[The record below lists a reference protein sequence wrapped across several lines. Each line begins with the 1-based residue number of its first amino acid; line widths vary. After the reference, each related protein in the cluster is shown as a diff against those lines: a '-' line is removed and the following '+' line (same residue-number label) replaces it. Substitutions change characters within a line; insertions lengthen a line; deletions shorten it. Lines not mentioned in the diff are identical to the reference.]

1 MTEEVPRSGFEKF
14 TITAIF
20 RSRRRFWQVQ
30 PVRMHSNTKTPQIL
44 FSEFVGRSH
53 FSDLLTACAIQR
65 DSFLTQYVPM
75 AERLA
80 MCVQNL
86 PLSPSVCSHP
96 GGALQFGLQAGLL
109 AVRSCDAV
117 IFAPKATAQ
126 ERQRD
131 DPLYRWCAYCATLA
145 SAYLMCAG
153 AVEVTLADGHRH
165 SFAGRF
171 TLGELNT
178 KFTAKWRDEPAL
190 PQQSGLIYVQ
200 TFFYPGQFS
209 HLSPALL
216 NQLGAAI
223 NPAMVMSGTESPLA
237 KVVRMSL
244 SRVLEFL
251 REQEAQTIAGQAAS
265 VMVDIPVAVANGPVH
280 DPLRP
285 ESYSQHATAPA
296 SPAPSSPASPVTV
309 SAPAPSSAAAT
320 QSTGGVGATPP
331 KATTPAASSAAVN
344 QATANSSPPSP
355 TPPAQSETPPAVAAP
370 DITHG
375 IPIKVVEWIRALAFG
390 SHPDVEV
397 LEGGNLKIGRKA
409 LGFAAL
415 PAANYTALYEA
426 KCVVEKLPD
435 GSAICNANLTAIYQQ
450 AKASKKQG

>member
-1 MTEEVPRSGFEKF
+1 MAEEAPQLSFEKF
-14 TITAIF
+14 AIAAIF
-20 RSRRRFWQVQ
+20 RLRRHFWCVQ
-30 PVRMHSNTKTPQIL
+30 PVRMHSHTKTPQIL
-44 FSEFVGRSH
+44 FAELIGRSH

-86 PLSPSVCSHP
+86 PLSPSVCSQP

-153 AVEVTLADGHRH
+153 AVEVMLADGHRH

-178 KFTAKWRDEPAL
+178 KFSAKWRDEPAL

-251 REQEAQTIAGQAAS
+251 REQESQVIGGKAAS

-285 ESYSQHATAPA
+285 ESYSAHATAPA
-296 SPAPSSPASPVTV
+296 SPATA
-309 SAPAPSSAAAT
+309 SAPAPSSPAAT
-320 QSTGGVGATPP
+320 QSTGGTGSS
-331 KATTPAASSAAVN
+331 TTPATAGAASPKAATSATSSPAAN
-344 QATANSSPPSP
+344 QVTANSSLPSP
-355 TPPAQSETPPAVAAP
+355 VPSGQPETPPPTVAAP
-370 DITHG
+370 DITQG
-375 IPIKVVEWIRALAFG
+375 ISIKVVEWIRALAFG

-409 LGFAAL
+409 LGFGAL

-435 GSAICNANLTAIYQQ
+435 GSAICNAKLAAIYQQ
-450 AKASKKQG
+450 AKASKK

>member
-1 MTEEVPRSGFEKF
+1 M
-14 TITAIF
+14 
-20 RSRRRFWQVQ
+20 
-30 PVRMHSNTKTPQIL
+30 RMHSKTKTPQIL
-44 FSEFVGRSH
+44 FAELIGRGH
-53 FSDLLTACAIQR
+53 FSDLLTACAIPR
-65 DSFLTQYVPM
+65 DFFLKQYVPM
-75 AERLA
+75 ADRLA
-80 MCVQNL
+80 MCVQDL
-86 PLSPSVCSHP
+86 PLAPTVCSHP

-153 AVEVTLADGHRH
+153 AVEVTLGDGQRH

-171 TLGELNT
+171 PLGELDT
-178 KFTAKWRDEPAL
+178 KFSAKWCSEPAL

-251 REQEAQTIAGQAAS
+251 RDQESKVIGDKATS
-265 VMVDIPVAVANGPVH
+265 VMADISVASDNGPVH

-285 ESYSQHATAPA
+285 ELYTAHATAPVPPAPAA
-296 SPAPSSPASPVTV
+296 STPAPSSQAT
-309 SAPAPSSAAAT
+309 AAAGSSAAPTTAAAPAT
-320 QSTGGVGATPP
+320 LP
-331 KATTPAASSAAVN
+331 KAAAPVSPPLASQASANASPPPPAAPVQP
-344 QATANSSPPSP
+344 QAP
-355 TPPAQSETPPAVAAP
+355 QQPAVAAP
-370 DITHG
+370 DIEG
-375 IPIKVVEWIRALAFG
+375 IPIKVVEWVRALAFA
-390 SHPDVEV
+390 PNLDVKV
-397 LEGGNLKIGRKA
+397 LENGNLHIGRKA
-409 LGFAAL
+409 LGFASL
-415 PAANYTALYEA
+415 PAANYAALYEA
-426 KCVVEKLPD
+426 KCVLERQAD
-435 GSAICNANLTAIYQQ
+435 GGAICNAKLGAIYQH
-450 AKASKKQG
+450 AKASKN

>member
-1 MTEEVPRSGFEKF
+1 
-14 TITAIF
+14 
-20 RSRRRFWQVQ
+20 
-30 PVRMHSNTKTPQIL
+30 
-44 FSEFVGRSH
+44 
-53 FSDLLTACAIQR
+53 
-65 DSFLTQYVPM
+65 
-75 AERLA
+75 

-86 PLSPSVCSHP
+86 PLSPSVCSRP

-126 ERQRD
+126 ERQHD

-171 TLGELNT
+171 ALGELNT

-200 TFFYPGQFS
+200 TFFYSGQFS

-223 NPAMVMSGTESPLA
+223 NPAMVMSSTESPLA

-251 REQEAQTIAGQAAS
+251 RQQEAQTIAGETAS
-265 VMVDIPVAVANGPVH
+265 LMIDIPVAVASGPVH

-296 SPAPSSPASPVTV
+296 SLATV
-309 SAPAPSSAAAT
+309 SAPAPSSPAAT
-320 QSTGGVGATPP
+320 QSTGGIGSN
-331 KATTPAASSAAVN
+331 TTPATAGTTSSKVAASAASSPTAN
-344 QATANSSPPSP
+344 QATVNSSPLSP
-355 TPPAQSETPPAVAAP
+355 TPPVQSETQPPTVAAP
-370 DITHG
+370 DMMQG

-390 SHPDVEV
+390 AHPDVEV

-415 PAANYTALYEA
+415 PAVNYTALYEA